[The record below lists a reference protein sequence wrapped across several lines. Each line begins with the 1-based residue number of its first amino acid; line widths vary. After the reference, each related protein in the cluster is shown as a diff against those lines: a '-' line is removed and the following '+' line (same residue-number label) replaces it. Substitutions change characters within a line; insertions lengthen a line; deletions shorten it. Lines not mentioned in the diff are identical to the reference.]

1 MTVRLG
7 RAEAR
12 RLAQRRH
19 TIVRRLGKPC
29 LDGDCCPAAF
39 LLDNNDVVVMGGEL
53 PEETRKKHRLPDPK
67 PHQTYVVVPGRV
79 LREAKKALDE

>member
-12 RLAQRRH
+12 RLAHRRH
-19 TIVRRLGKPC
+19 RILRRLGPC

-39 LLDNNDVVVMGGEL
+39 LLDTNDVAVMGTAL
-53 PEETRKKHRLPDPK
+53 SEENRKKHSLPDPE
-67 PHQTYVVVPGRV
+67 PHHTYVVVPSSV
-79 LREAKKALDE
+79 IREAKKALDE